1 MATKVNNKG
10 CSCGMEVFVIVFTVL
25 LIALKQFGV
34 IDWDLVWILSPMWIA
49 AIFVGFTFL
58 MFKLFL
64 QKYVKKAKEERE
76 LLEKVK
82 GTDNPE

>member
-1 MATKVNNKG
+1 MATKINNKG
-10 CSCGMEVFVIVFTVL
+10 CSCGTEVFVVIFTVV

-34 IDWDLVWILSPMWIA
+34 IDLVWILSPIWVA

-64 QKYVKKAKEERE
+64 EKYVKKAKEERE
-76 LLEKVK
+76 LLEKAK

>member
-1 MATKVNNKG
+1 MATKINNQG

-34 IDWDLVWILSPMWIA
+34 INWDWVWILSPMWIGC
-49 AIFVGFTFL
+49 IFVGFTFL

-64 QKYVKKAKEERE
+64 EKYVKKAKEERE
-76 LLEKVK
+76 LLEKAK